1 MTIKNKL
8 LIAAGL
14 AGSVALG
21 HQAASA
27 NDTQQHTIKSGET
40 LSAIANM
47 YNTSVDEI
55 AKANNISNVDQIYT
69 GENLIIGQANTSSAS
84 TDSTSVQTTNAA
96 NADGSYTVQSGD
108 NLWTLA
114 SRFNTTVSNLASWNN
129 IQNVDQLTVGQVLKT
144 SADDQSTQTAATT
157 TDTQS
162 QTDTQSEAQAT
173 SASTTAQ
180 VTDTAATTQDTSAA
194 TVVST
199 SATVSNQSTTA
210 DSTDEQSALQAII
223 MLESGGNVNATNGIY
238 YGIGQLSPSL
248 RARYGGNTA
257 DYQDQLQAMK
267 SYIADRYGSAVAA
280 LAHHRQ
286 YNWY

>member
-8 LIAAGL
+8 LVAAGL

-40 LSAIANM
+40 LTAIANM

-55 AKANNISNVDQIYT
+55 AKNNNISNVDQIYT
-69 GENLIIGQANTSSAS
+69 GENLIIGQATSTTDSSDTSS
-84 TDSTSVQTTNAA
+84 TQTTTST
-96 NADGSYTVQSGD
+96 DGSYTVQSGD

-114 SRFNTTVSNLASWNN
+114 TRFNTTVSDLASWNN
-129 IQNVDQLTVGQVLKT
+129 IQNADQLTVGQVLKT
-144 SADDQSTQTAATT
+144 SASTDATTQTTT
-157 TDTQS
+157 TTTVDSQS
-162 QTDTQSEAQAT
+162 QTDTQSEAT
-173 SASTTAQ
+173 PESTTVQ
-180 VTDTAATTQDTSAA
+180 TTDTSATTQDTSSA
-194 TVVST
+194 TVVNT
-199 SATVSNQSTTA
+199 SATVSNQSTTS
-210 DSTDEQSALQAII
+210 DSTDEQSALEAII